1 MWVEPSYKADGTPS
15 TNWEWRLC
23 KIKSPLQGRG
33 REPASTLDSGRP
45 SRYQGGPL
53 TCTFRYRGGAESSWV
68 GLRDRFFWR
77 FPGWVCLDDA
87 LTVLARK
94 GPQR

>member
-15 TNWEWRLC
+15 TTWEWRLC
-23 KIKSPLQGRG
+23 KIMSPPA
-33 REPASTLDSGRP
+33 REGPGTGLLSASGRA

-87 LTVLARK
+87 LAVLAQK